1 MYYASAFWTSIAN
14 FFKDELFKIGNFSV
28 TGWMVV
34 ALGALLLCLFIIILC
49 VCIRKRKTKKKKKEE
64 TRELE
69 EIPSQEEE
77 KAEKVLILSEEEKP
91 LEIKEE
97 PEVKEEEEKEMEK
110 KAEKKTEKKVVKKE
124 TKKEA
129 VKTAPAKAKK
139 EEAVKVDDGKKEI
152 ANKNYHVSLREDG
165 KWQVKFAKGERALK
179 VFDTQAEAI
188 EFAKEKAVNQKGS
201 ITIHKKDGKI
211 RKQKY

>member
-1 MYYASAFWTSIAN
+1 MYYTSAFWTTLAN
-14 FFKDELFKIGNFSV
+14 FFKDELFKIGKFSV

-34 ALGALLLCLFIIILC
+34 TLAAFVLCLFIILLC
-49 VCIRKRKTKKKKKEE
+49 VCVHKRKKKKKKEAH
-64 TRELE
+64 ELE
-69 EIPSQEEE
+69 TLSTQEEKE
-77 KAEKVLILSEEEKP
+77 EKVLIIAEEEKP

-97 PEVKEEEEKEMEK
+97 TTMKQEK
-110 KAEKKTEKKVVKKE
+110 KETEKKPVKKE
-124 TKKEA
+124 AKKGP
-129 VKTAPAKAKK
+129 VKTAALKEKK
-139 EEAVKVDDGKKEI
+139 DEKEKTEENKKEI

-179 VFDTQAEAI
+179 VFSTQAEAI
-188 EFAKEKAVNQKGS
+188 EFAKEKAVNQNGS

>member
-14 FFKDELFKIGNFSV
+14 FFKDELFKIGKFSV
-28 TGWMVV
+28 TGWMIV

-49 VCIRKRKTKKKKKEE
+49 VCIRKRKLKKKKKEE

-69 EIPSQEEE
+69 EIPPQEEE

-97 PEVKEEEEKEMEK
+97 KEISEEEKEMEK
-110 KAEKKTEKKVVKKE
+110 KVVKKEAKKE
-124 TKKEA
+124 TKKET
-129 VKTAPAKAKK
+129 VKAAPVKEKK
-139 EEAVKVDDGKKEI
+139 EETPKADESKKEI

-179 VFDTQAEAI
+179 VFSTQAEAI

>member
-14 FFKDELFKIGNFSV
+14 FFKDELFKIGSFSV
-28 TGWMVV
+28 TGWMIV

-49 VCIRKRKTKKKKKEE
+49 ACVRKQKTKKKKKEE

-69 EIPSQEEE
+69 EIPAQEEE
-77 KAEKVLILSEEEKP
+77 KTEKVLILSEEEKP

-97 PEVKEEEEKEMEK
+97 PEVKEEEKEMEK
-110 KAEKKTEKKVVKKE
+110 KTVKKE

-129 VKTAPAKAKK
+129 VKAAPAKAKK
-139 EEAVKVDDGKKEI
+139 EDDVKVDDNKKEI
-152 ANKNYHVSLREDG
+152 TNKNYHVSLREDG

-179 VFDTQAEAI
+179 VFATQAEAI